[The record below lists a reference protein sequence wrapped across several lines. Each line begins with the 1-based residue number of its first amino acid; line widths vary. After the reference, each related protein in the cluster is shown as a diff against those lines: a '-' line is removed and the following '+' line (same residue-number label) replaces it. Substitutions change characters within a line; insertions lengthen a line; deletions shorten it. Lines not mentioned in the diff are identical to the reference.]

1 MNDLGIVTVATL
13 LSYCND
19 LGIVCCCNDSGIVKR
34 WNDPGIVGYSYDS
47 GIVSCRYAHVE
58 CFSSNIVIDGWE
70 EMAILNFCISPTGF
84 KVLRGLVCYYSVCSV
99 SMAGGAPGSIAEAV
113 ARSLLTG
120 SRHLL
125 TCAGGTFPIIHS
137 HTHSHYSYPSPSH
150 HPNIPNC
157 ILLRVLKG
165 RVHLQHIMNYLI
177 YILGATRDLAAV
189 QFLRSFRR
197 YYATTLPNREN
208 IDTSFP

>member
-19 LGIVCCCNDSGIVKR
+19 LGIVCCCNDYGIVKR
-34 WNDPGIVGYSYDS
+34 WNDPGIVGYSFDS

-99 SMAGGAPGSIAEAV
+99 SMAGGAPGSSGSSGEISPDGFPPPLDMC
-113 ARSLLTG
+113 RGNFPHYTLT
-120 SRHLL
+120 HTL
-125 TCAGGTFPIIHS
+125 TLFIPLPHPPPQQTRL
-137 HTHSHYSYPSPSH
+137 YSSPCPKGPSSPPAYYELFNLYFGRYTRPCRCTISALVSQ
-150 HPNIPNC
+150 
-157 ILLRVLKG
+157 ILCDDSS
-165 RVHLQHIMNYLI
+165 Q
-177 YILGATRDLAAV
+177 
-189 QFLRSFRR
+189 Q
-197 YYATTLPNREN
+197 REY
-208 IDTSFP
+208 